1 MILVCQLLL
10 PAIIAL
16 QQAILGQGVSAQLSR
31 QRFPSIRPGG
41 IGGAASVIRRL
52 LGRGLTPETVTGP
65 FGSLTIGT
73 ADQDLPLL
81 AAEAALRRLNSEV
94 LAELLAEDPLL
105 FIRNL
110 PFGDPRRVAVGLD
123 PPGIAS
129 LPSTTAPPGPGGNLD
144 SLRLLE
150 GRPTTTVQAATAAGR
165 GAFFTRNL
173 RGFAVR

>member
-16 QQAILGQGVSAQLSR
+16 QQAILGQGIQAQLAR
-31 QRFPSIRPGG
+31 QRFPSIGAG
-41 IGGAASVIRRL
+41 AIGGAARL
-52 LGRGLTPETVTGP
+52 IASLRGRGLTPRTVTGP

-73 ADQDLPLL
+73 EDQDLPLL
-81 AAEAALRRLNSEV
+81 AAEAAIRRLNSEV
-94 LAELLAEDPLL
+94 LAELLLEDPLL

-123 PPGIAS
+123 PPGSAG
-129 LPSTTAPPGPGGNLD
+129 LPSPTAGPGPGGDID

-150 GRPTTTVQAATAAGR
+150 GPRATVQAAPAASR
-165 GAFFTRNL
+165 AAFFTRNL